1 MTALAATGLSV
12 PGAVL
17 GLVAGLGAWLTV
29 WRLSTRRIT
38 LDDRLAPYL
47 RQRDRGS
54 RLLAVRPTVT
64 PFATLERLLAPMI
77 GDAGRLLEKLGS
89 PGVSIKHRLRLSG
102 GATSL
107 EQFRSEQVVWASL
120 GLAAGLFIAL
130 TVGFTRGF
138 SFVPL
143 LLLVL
148 MCGLAGALA
157 RDRALTAAVRA
168 RDARMIAEFPAIAE
182 LLALAVGAGESP
194 VAALDRVARSTTGE
208 LSGEFART
216 LADAR
221 AGVSIARAL
230 ERMADRTSLP
240 CIARFTEGVS
250 VAVER
255 GTPLAEVLRAQ
266 AHDARDAGRRAL
278 VEVGGRKEVLM
289 MVPVVFLVLPV
300 TVVFAV
306 FPGLW
311 VLRVG
316 M

>member
-1 MTALAATGLSV
+1 M
-12 PGAVL
+12 GAVL
-17 GLVAGLGAWLTV
+17 GLMAGLGTWLVAW
-29 WRLSTRRIT
+29 RISTRRIS

-47 RQRDRGS
+47 RPRERAS
-54 RLLAVRPTVT
+54 RLLADKPTVT
-64 PFATLERLLAPMI
+64 PFPTIERLLAPTI
-77 GDAGRLLEKLGS
+77 VDAARVLERLGS
-89 PGVSIKHRLRLSG
+89 SGASIRHRLHVSG
-102 GATSL
+102 GATTL

-120 GLAAGLFIAL
+120 GLAVGLVLAL
-130 TVGFTRGF
+130 TVGLTRGF
-138 SFVPL
+138 SILPL
-143 LLLVL
+143 LLLVVI
-148 MCGLAGALA
+148 CGLAGAFA
-157 RDRALTAAVRA
+157 RDQALTGAVRA
-168 RDARMIAEFPAIAE
+168 RDARMIAELPAIAE

-194 VAALDRVARSTTGE
+194 VAALDRVARATTGE
-208 LSGEFART
+208 LAGELART

-221 AGVSIARAL
+221 SGTNLARAL

-240 CIARFTEGVS
+240 SIARFTEGVS

-255 GTPLAEVLRAQ
+255 GTPLADVLRAQ

-306 FPGLW
+306 FPGFW

-316 M
+316 F